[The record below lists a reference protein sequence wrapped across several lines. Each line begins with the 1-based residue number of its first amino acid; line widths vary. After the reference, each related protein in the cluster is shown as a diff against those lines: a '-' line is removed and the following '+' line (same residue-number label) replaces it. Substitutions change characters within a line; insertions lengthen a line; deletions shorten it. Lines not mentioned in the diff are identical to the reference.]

1 VAPRAILGSGVSLGG
16 GALVGIGAVVKNRV
30 RIGAGA
36 IIGAGALVVEDVPDN
51 VVAYGM
57 PAKIKRIIR

>member
-1 VAPRAILGSGVSLGG
+1 MAPCAVLGSCVSLGR

-36 IIGAGALVVEDVPDN
+36 VVVEDVPDN
-51 VVAYGM
+51 VVAYGV
-57 PAKIKRIIR
+57 PAKIKRINIRA